1 MKHMNFDEIIERR
14 GTHCMKWDMMESL
27 YGVPTDDGIAMWV
40 ADMDFRPPEVARQAL
55 QRMLDHGIFGYY
67 GDDRAYREAIAW
79 WMANRHG
86 WKVEPEWIFTTHGL
100 VNGTAM
106 CIDTYSRPGDNV
118 VLFTPVYHA
127 FARVI
132 RAAGR
137 GITECRL
144 EKIDGRYQFDFDS
157 YSRLMTGRETIAILC
172 SPQNP
177 GGTVWSRSEL
187 RQFADFCRKH
197 DLVLVADEIHHDL
210 LMPGSQHTVMHVAD
224 PDIEDRLVMMTATT
238 KTFNLAGV
246 HAGNVII
253 PDPALRDRFAGRM
266 AGLGMSPNSFGLFLA
281 EAVYSPEGA
290 DWVDQAMEYIHHNSL
305 LFDEVIDGIDGA
317 SSMKLDATYLAWVDF
332 SGTGMAEQEVSDRIE
347 KRARIAVN
355 RGRTFGAGGAGYCRF
370 NLATPRPVL
379 ELALERLHGAFAAS

>member
-1 MKHMNFDEIIERR
+1 MNFDEIIERR

-40 ADMDFRPPEVARQAL
+40 ADMDFRPPEVARRAL
-55 QRMLDHGIFGYY
+55 QRLLDHGIFGYY

-79 WMANRHG
+79 WMMHRHG

-106 CIDTYSRPGDNV
+106 CIDAYSRPGDHV

-127 FARVI
+127 FARII

-144 EKIDGRYQFDFDS
+144 EQVGGRYRFDFDS
-157 YSRLMTGRETIAILC
+157 YSRLMTGREKIAILC

-177 GGTVWSRSEL
+177 GGTVWSSAEL
-187 RQFADFCRKH
+187 RQFAEFCRSH
-197 DLVLVADEIHHDL
+197 DLILVADEIHHDL
-210 LMPGSQHTVMHVAD
+210 LMPGSQHTVMHLAD
-224 PDIEDRLVMMTATT
+224 PEIGDRLIMMTATT
-238 KTFNLAGV
+238 KTFNLAGAHV
-246 HAGNVII
+246 GNVII

-281 EAVYSPEGA
+281 EAVYSSEGA
-290 DWVDQAMEYIHHNSL
+290 EWVDQAMDYIHKNSL
-305 LFDEVIDGIDGA
+305 LFDGVVGGIDGA
-317 SSMKLDATYLAWVDF
+317 NSMKLDATYLAWVDF
-332 SGTGMAEQEVSDRIE
+332 RGTGLAEQEVSDRIE
-347 KRARIAVN
+347 RQARIAVN
-355 RGRTFGAGGAGYCRF
+355 HGQTFGAGGAGHCRF
-370 NLATPRPVL
+370 NLATPRPLL
-379 ELALERLHGAFAAS
+379 ETALERLQDAFATG